1 MNSGNSGISGVY
13 LRLMMPRPSPLL
25 STLPSRSSLA
35 HRALPRVSAPA
46 SIHMGALEFM
56 SLGLSWEVHL

>member
-1 MNSGNSGISGVY
+1 MNSGNSGVSGVY

-35 HRALPRVSAPA
+35 HRALPRVSVPA
-46 SIHMGALEFM
+46 SIHTGALEFM